1 MRQIRPRR
9 AAAIAACHALAL
21 RAEDTDWRRIAALY
35 EALAA
40 LTHSP
45 VIELNRA
52 VAVGMAFGPEA
63 GLELADQLTAEPLL
77 EAYHLLPSV
86 RGDLLEKLGRFD
98 EVRSEFEHAA
108 ALALN
113 ARERKLLLD
122 RAVGAR
128 KHMWGHEDRHAQ
140 DSGRS
145 S

>member
-1 MRQIRPRR
+1 
-9 AAAIAACHALAL
+9 
-21 RAEDTDWRRIAALY
+21 
-35 EALAA
+35 
-40 LTHSP
+40 
-45 VIELNRA
+45 
-52 VAVGMAFGPEA
+52 
-63 GLELADQLTAEPLL
+63 
-77 EAYHLLPSV
+77 V

-113 ARERKLLLD
+113 ARKLLLD